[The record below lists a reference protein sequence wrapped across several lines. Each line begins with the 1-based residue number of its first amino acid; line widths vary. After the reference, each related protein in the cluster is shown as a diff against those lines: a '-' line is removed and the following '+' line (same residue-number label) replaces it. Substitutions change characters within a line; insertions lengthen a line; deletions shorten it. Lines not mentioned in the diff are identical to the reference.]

1 MMRTALGLAGAWLC
15 ATFAA
20 PAAAQLTDPTL
31 ARIDTLVATSRF
43 TEARTTLDRWL
54 AGPAGKAREG
64 DVAAHAL
71 LLSGRLTTAAD
82 SALPIFLE
90 LALNHPS
97 SRHAPE
103 ALLRLGQGYHALAQH
118 ERAEGY
124 LQRLVRD
131 YPSANERATGMLWL
145 ARSQHARRRTADAC
159 RTAAQALALPA
170 ADRELRALLELER
183 ARCSQAATPAA
194 APAATGA
201 STKSTTSTSAGRF
214 TIQVAA
220 FRDLAFARSLVG
232 RLRARDIDARIVRI
246 GSGSLIN
253 VRVGRYIISK
263 DATDMLRRVRT
274 IAPDA
279 TIASDVERERSI
291 TQ

>member
-1 MMRTALGLAGAWLC
+1 MSRAAALGLACAWLC
-15 ATFAA
+15 AIAA
-20 PAAAQLTDPTL
+20 GPAAAQTPDPTL
-31 ARIDTLVATSRF
+31 ARIDTLVANSRF

-54 AGPAGKAREG
+54 ASPAGKAREG

-71 LLSGRLTTAAD
+71 LLSGRLTAAAD

-118 ERAEGY
+118 DRAEGY

-131 YPSANERATGMLWL
+131 YPAANERATGLLWL
-145 ARSQHARRRTADAC
+145 ARTQHARRRHTEAC
-159 RTAAQALALPA
+159 RTATQALAVPG
-170 ADRELRALLELER
+170 ADDDLRGLLELER
-183 ARCSQAATPAA
+183 ARCTRVAAPTATRPA
-194 APAATGA
+194 APAPKSAT
-201 STKSTTSTSAGRF
+201 TTSAGRF

-220 FRDLAFARSLVG
+220 FRDLASARSLVA
-232 RLRARDIDARIVRI
+232 RLRTRDIDARIVRI

-263 DATDMLRRVRT
+263 DATDTLRRVRT

-279 TIASDVERERSI
+279 TIASDVEREQSI